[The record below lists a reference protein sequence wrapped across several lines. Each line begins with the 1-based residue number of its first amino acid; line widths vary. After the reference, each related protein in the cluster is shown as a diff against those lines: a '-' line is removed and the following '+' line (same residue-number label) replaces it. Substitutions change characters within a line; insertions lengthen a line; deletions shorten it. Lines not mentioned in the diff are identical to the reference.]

1 MPIQLNIEKRVK
13 LGSREARRL
22 RREQMLPGIVYG
34 HGKDLSIKV
43 TRDEF
48 MSKIGYAKSLGI
60 VELAY
65 EEDTIKSIIKE
76 VQWDTLTDEPLH
88 LDFQQVLD
96 NELVIVPV
104 PVHLTGEPVGVTL
117 DGGILDHTT
126 HELNITVRAADIPS
140 ELAFDVSALHLGDR
154 LHLSDVELPEGLI
167 ADYTFDPVIATVI
180 APKALL
186 VQADEEEEVEGE
198 EGEGSEDSDTDE
210 KTEE

>member
-1 MPIQLNIEKRVK
+1 MPIQLNLEKRVK

-22 RREQMLPGIVYG
+22 RRANMLPGIIYG
-34 HGKDLSIKV
+34 HGEDLSIKV
-43 TRDEF
+43 THDEF

-60 VELAY
+60 IELAL
-65 EEDTIKSIIKE
+65 EDATLKSIIKE

-88 LDFQQVLD
+88 LDFQMVLD
-96 NELVIVPV
+96 DQLVTVPV

-126 HELNITVRAADIPS
+126 HELNIIVRAADIPS
-140 ELAFDVSALHLGDR
+140 ELSFDISELHLGDR
-154 LHLSDVELPEGLI
+154 LHLSDVELPEGL
-167 ADYTFDPVIATVI
+167 ATDYTFDPVIATVI

-186 VQADEEEEVEGE
+186 VQAEEEEEAEGE
-198 EGEGSEDSDTDE
+198 ETEGSEEAE